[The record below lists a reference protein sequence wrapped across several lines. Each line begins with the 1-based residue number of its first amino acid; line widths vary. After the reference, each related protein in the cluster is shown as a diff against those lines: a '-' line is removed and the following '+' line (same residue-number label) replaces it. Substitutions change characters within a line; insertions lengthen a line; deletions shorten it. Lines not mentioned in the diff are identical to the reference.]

1 MYKEITTILTDYIS
15 VVWNDGER
23 EEVPL
28 PIEIWNEIDKHLE
41 FWEEKRNKEEGNEWD
56 NRRNEWTIR

>member
-28 PIEIWNEIDKHLE
+28 PIHIWNEIEKHLDDYE
-41 FWEEKRNKEEGNEWD
+41 FERNKEEGNE
-56 NRRNEWTIR
+56 

>member
-23 EEVPL
+23 EEI
-28 PIEIWNEIDKHLE
+28 PIPKHIWKLIDNYLDNYE
-41 FWEEKRNKEEGNEWD
+41 QERNKE
-56 NRRNEWTIR
+56 

>member
-23 EEVPL
+23 EEVPI
-28 PIEIWNEIDKHLE
+28 PEHIWKLIDNYLDNYE
-41 FWEEKRNKEEGNEWD
+41 QERNKEEGNE
-56 NRRNEWTIR
+56 

>member
-41 FWEEKRNKEEGNEWD
+41 FWEEKRNKEEGKND
-56 NRRNEWTIR
+56 I